1 MHQPTERVI
10 KIFELAASSA
20 EGKRLADFS
29 AELDIPKSTLLP
41 ILTTLCERHYLARE
55 SDRYFPGAAIYSL
68 ARSFGKET
76 STMDQIHRELI
87 ALVEKFGET
96 CYFGVPDGGN
106 VLYLDKVDS
115 PNPLRMLTTIGRR
128 LPAYATGVG
137 KALLMGKSETELRT
151 LYPDGLSRLTEKT
164 VTDISTLAKQLATA
178 DADGYAWE
186 IEEST
191 EFIRCFAVPVKK
203 LGRTVAAISVAIP
216 IFRYDESRREEIVA
230 SLLDASNRLGGL
242 LEATDGG
249 FDKIFS

>member
-10 KIFELAASSA
+10 KIFELAASSS

-41 ILTTLCERHYLARE
+41 ILATLCERHYLARE
-55 SDRYFPGAAIYSL
+55 SDRYYPGAALFSL

-76 STMDQIHRELI
+76 STMDHVHRELV

-96 CYFGVPDGGN
+96 CYFGIPDGGN

-137 KALLMGKSETELRT
+137 KALLMGKSEGELRS
-151 LYPDGLSRLTEKT
+151 LYPEGLYPLTSKT
-164 VTDISTLAKQLATA
+164 VTDISVLADQLAKAEA
-178 DADGYAWE
+178 EGYAWE
-186 IEEST
+186 CEEST

-203 LGRTVAAISVAIP
+203 LRSTVAAISIAIP
-216 IFRYDESRREEIVA
+216 IFRYDESRRGEIVKELIDTA
-230 SLLDASNRLGGL
+230 DRLGGL
-242 LEATDGG
+242 IEATDGG
-249 FDKIFS
+249 SDNIFS

>member
-29 AELDIPKSTLLP
+29 SELEIPKSTLLP

-55 SDRYFPGAAIYSL
+55 TDRYFPGAALFSL

-76 STMDQIHRELI
+76 STMDHVHRELV

-96 CYFGVPDGGN
+96 CYFGIPDGGN

-137 KALLMGKSETELRT
+137 KALLMGKSAAELRK
-151 LYPDGLSRLTEKT
+151 LYPNGLSPLTEKT
-164 VTDISTLAKQLATA
+164 VTDFFSLVEQLSQAVSE
-178 DADGYAWE
+178 GYAWE

-203 LGRTVAAISVAIP
+203 LGCTVAAISIAIP
-216 IFRYDESRREEIVA
+216 IFRYNESKRGEIVKA
-230 SLLDASNRLGGL
+230 LIDTADRLGGL
-242 LEATDGG
+242 IEATDGG
-249 FDKIFS
+249 FDNIFS

>member
-29 AELDIPKSTLLP
+29 VELDIPKSTLLP
-41 ILTTLCERHYLARE
+41 ILTTLCERHYLSRE
-55 SDRYFPGAAIYSL
+55 SDRYYLGAALFSL
-68 ARSFGKET
+68 ARSFGKE
-76 STMDQIHRELI
+76 SSAMDQVHRELV

-96 CYFGVPDGGN
+96 CYFGIPDGGN

-128 LPAYATGVG
+128 LPAYATGIG
-137 KALLMGKSETELRT
+137 KALLMGKSEKELHM
-151 LYPDGLSRLTEKT
+151 LYPNQLTPLTPNT
-164 VTDISTLAKQLATA
+164 VTDISFLSRQLATA
-178 DADGYAWE
+178 ERDGYAWE
-186 IEEST
+186 CEEST
-191 EFIRCFAVPVKK
+191 EFIRCFAVPIKK
-203 LGRTVAAISVAIP
+203 LGATVAAISIAVP
-216 IFRYDESRREEIVA
+216 IFRYDESKRGEIVA
-230 SLLDASNRLGGL
+230 SLHDAADRLECL